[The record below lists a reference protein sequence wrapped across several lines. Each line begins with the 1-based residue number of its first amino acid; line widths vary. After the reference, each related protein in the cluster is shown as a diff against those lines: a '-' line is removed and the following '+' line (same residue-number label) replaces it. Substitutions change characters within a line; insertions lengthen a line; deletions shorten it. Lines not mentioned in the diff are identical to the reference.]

1 MRTDDCR
8 VVRDSLL
15 DQALAGVGEGSPPG
29 AVKEHLR
36 HCPGCAK
43 YLEGLR
49 AASGLSR
56 PEPLYTPALRRR
68 TLAAVAKAGAIRP
81 LWLAPLLLPASALSV
96 AVSVVAPVWLLT
108 FLLRPLLGSEWLSLG
123 FAFALT
129 SSTGLAVAG
138 LGLAL
143 LTWRRTASSAPAP
156 AGALFPEVHLEVHH
170 E

>member
-1 MRTDDCR
+1 MQTDDCR
-8 VVRDSLL
+8 TVRDSLI
-15 DQALAGVGEGSPPG
+15 DQALAGAGEGSPPG
-29 AVKEHLR
+29 EVKEHLR
-36 HCPGCAK
+36 RCPGCAK

-49 AASGLSR
+49 AASGLFR

-68 TLAAVAKAGAIRP
+68 TLVAVGHATPARP
-81 LWLAPLLLPASALSV
+81 CWLAPLLVPASALSV
-96 AVSVVAPVWLLT
+96 AMSVVAPVWLLT
-108 FLLRPLLGSEWLSLG
+108 LLLRPLLGSDWLSLG

-143 LTWRRTASSAPAP
+143 LAQRGTAGTAAAP
-156 AGALFPEVHLEVHH
+156 AGALTLEVRH